1 MQLRIWYKPKEDHV
15 YAIGGDPAEGLAHGD
30 DSVLQVIDCTNG
42 VQVAEIQGKI
52 EPFAFAEH
60 AYMLGAWY
68 NYALIGIES
77 NKDGGANRLLAKLEY
92 PNIYKEIKDDGKTYD
107 RFTEHLGI
115 NINIRNRHKL
125 VAQARHMMEDGDAV
139 TKSKELVSQ
148 FEIFVLQN
156 LKYSAI
162 PGGHDDL
169 VMAWVITCEMMRVA
183 CERMASS
190 ELDLEPLWEGRSLD
204 DEDIEDT
211 DVGIIDRHVNQI
223 RSKEIK
229 ENLYPSTSESLI

>member
-1 MQLRIWYKPKEDHV
+1 MMQ
-15 YAIGGDPAEGLAHGD
+15 
-30 DSVLQVIDCTNG
+30 
-42 VQVAEIQGKI
+42 
-52 EPFAFAEH
+52 
-60 AYMLGAWY
+60 
-68 NYALIGIES
+68 
-77 NKDGGANRLLAKLEY
+77 
-92 PNIYKEIKDDGKTYD
+92 
-107 RFTEHLGI
+107 
-115 NINIRNRHKL
+115 
-125 VAQARHMMEDGDAV
+125 DGDAI

-156 LKYSAI
+156 LKYAAI

-169 VMAWVITCEMMRVA
+169 VMCWVITCEMMRIA

-211 DVGIIDRHVNQI
+211 DVGIIDRHVGQI

-229 ENLYPSTSESLI
+229 EHLYSSTSESLI